1 MIQLHN
7 DSPANG
13 SPEKDAALGL
23 VSDVAQEIDPL
34 MEKRVLRKID
44 IFLMPAMLI
53 GKSCLGSSV
62 AYFSKNILADWVQVM
77 VLYTMI
83 RYDRAIVFL
92 SKDRTLICLPGNL
105 GQCLSVWH
113 DK

>member
-1 MIQLHN
+1 MIQLYH

-34 MEKRVLRKID
+34 IEKRVLRKID

-53 GKSCLGSSV
+53 GK
-62 AYFSKNILADWVQVM
+62 
-77 VLYTMI
+77 
-83 RYDRAIVFL
+83 
-92 SKDRTLICLPGNL
+92 
-105 GQCLSVWH
+105 
-113 DK
+113 

>member
-1 MIQLHN
+1 MIQIHN
-7 DSPANG
+7 GGPANG
-13 SPEKDAALGL
+13 STEKDAALGL

-77 VLYTMI
+77 VLYTMT
-83 RYDRAIVFL
+83 RYDRTSLLFRVQYIDLFSRQSWAVPL
-92 SKDRTLICLPGNL
+92 CLA
-105 GQCLSVWH
+105 
-113 DK
+113 